1 MKSSIAMRIV
11 SEAHSNF
18 QESCMP
24 QITIADFARSFAA
37 SEDEFSEECLK
48 AIKGSDF
55 SYKLLDQKERDDVI
69 LCVLKKI
76 ASDTQVI
83 GAEERTSVWE
93 QGWAENLH
101 AFSEQNHN
109 LEALIPKFIR
119 ENQPIRYNGDY
130 ILPANPRFEYDYMT
144 VFRIWLFQKYFADH
158 SNIYEFGCGSGLN
171 LVLLASLFPQKNL
184 YGLDFVQPSVDL
196 INTIGKTHNWRL
208 SGELFNM
215 ITPDDSFKLAE
226 NSAVFTFGALEQLA
240 SKTENFIQ
248 YLLHQKPG
256 ICIHVEPT
264 VELYDENN
272 LFDYLAIQFHRKRGY
287 TERLLP
293 RLQQLQAEGKTK
305 ILGVNR
311 LNFGSLFMEGYT
323 YIIWQP
329 V

>member
-1 MKSSIAMRIV
+1 
-11 SEAHSNF
+11 
-18 QESCMP
+18 MP
-24 QITIADFARSFAA
+24 EVTVADFARSFAA
-37 SEDEFSEECLK
+37 TEDEFSAECLQ
-48 AIKGSDF
+48 AVNNCDL
-55 SYKLLDQKERDDVI
+55 SYSLLDQKQRDDVI

-93 QGWAENLH
+93 QGWSENLN
-101 AFSEQNHN
+101 AFKSQNHS

-130 ILPANPRFEYDYMT
+130 IMPSNPRFEFDYMT
-144 VFRIWLFQKYFADH
+144 VFRIWLFQKYFAEY

-171 LVLLASLFPQKNL
+171 LVLLASLFPEKDL
-184 YGLDFVQPSVDL
+184 CGLDFVQPPVDL
-196 INTIGKTHNWRL
+196 IDTIGKTHNWRMT
-208 SGELFNM
+208 GHRFDM
-215 ITPDDSFKLAE
+215 INPDDNFSLAE

-248 YLLHQKPG
+248 YLLRKKPG

-264 VELYDENN
+264 VELYDENV

-293 RLQQLQAEGKTK
+293 RIQQLETEGKAR
-305 ILGVNR
+305 ILGVKR

-329 V
+329 L